1 MLVTW
6 TLSERRFEAVDDLEA
21 VARHVRRRLQ
31 ARGIRS
37 TLIATPEGAYQ
48 IRVDTTSPL
57 NPLFAAWLDIR
68 LELSGQ
74 ETLATLTDNS
84 AETHGL
90 ARTSSLGALRYLTR
104 HARTALTAPRDRAP
118 LGEQILAAIEDGVSA
133 HGVEPSP
140 GS

>member
-6 TLSERRFEAVDDLEA
+6 TLSERRVEAVDDLEA

-57 NPLFAAWLDIR
+57 NPLFRYMARYSTRAVRTGDV
-68 LELSGQ
+68 G
-74 ETLATLTDNS
+74 D
-84 AETHGL
+84 TH
-90 ARTSSLGALRYLTR
+90 
-104 HARTALTAPRDRAP
+104 
-118 LGEQILAAIEDGVSA
+118 
-133 HGVEPSP
+133 
-140 GS
+140 